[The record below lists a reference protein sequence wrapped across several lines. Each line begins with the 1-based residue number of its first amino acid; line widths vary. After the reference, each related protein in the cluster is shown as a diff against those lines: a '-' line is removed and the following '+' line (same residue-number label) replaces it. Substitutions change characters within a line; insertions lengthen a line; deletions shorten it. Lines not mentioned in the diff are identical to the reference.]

1 MIIYDDLDLNAF
13 VRSLRK
19 CNQEQHR
26 RKLAAR
32 FGALVLVQ
40 QRLVVIK
47 KKLFVQNEDAAWIKE
62 ELE

>member
-19 CNQEQHR
+19 CNQEHR

-40 QRLVVIK
+40 
-47 KKLFVQNEDAAWIKE
+47 
-62 ELE
+62 